1 MQAIQFRVKKGKH
14 MTLEQL
20 NEHIAA
26 FIEYLRV
33 ERNLALNTQK
43 AYTCD
48 LHKFVEFWQTIDK
61 EEQKYLTPRQVIE
74 KYLVSLFYKKID
86 KSSIARKFS
95 CFKSFERYLKKEGI
109 NLELK
114 LARPRLD
121 KKLPIY
127 LSVDEIFHLLDTVKN
142 SDLPSRHP
150 IRDKAILELMYATGV
165 RCSELV
171 NIKLC
176 DIDSTNRTIRI
187 IGKGNRERLVLFG
200 QKALDQIDAYLVH
213 ERPRAHS
220 QNEYLFLNYRGGQI
234 TSRSIQRIFEMFR
247 KFLKLERK
255 ITPHK
260 IRHSFA
266 THMLNQGAD
275 LRIVQ
280 ELLGHKTL
288 SSTEKYTH
296 VSLEDLSRMCNAINP
311 LKKVT
316 E

>member
-1 MQAIQFRVKKGKH
+1 
-14 MTLEQL
+14 MTLETFSEYITSFL
-20 NEHIAA
+20 
-26 FIEYLRV
+26 EYLRV
-33 ERNLALNTQK
+33 ERNLAINTQK
-43 AYTCD
+43 SYQCD
-48 LHKFVEFWQTIDK
+48 LRKFVAFWQTIDK
-61 EEQKYLTPRQVIE
+61 EEQKYLTPRHIIE
-74 KYLVSLFYKKID
+74 RYLVSLFYQKID

-114 LARPRLD
+114 LTRPRLD
-121 KKLPIY
+121 KKLPMY
-127 LSVDEIFHLLDTVKN
+127 LSVDEISHLLDTVKN

-150 IRDKAILELMYATGV
+150 VRDKTILELMYATGV

-176 DIDSTNRTIRI
+176 DIDLTNKTIRI
-187 IGKGNRERLVLFG
+187 LGKGNRERIVLFG
-200 QKALDQIDAYLVH
+200 QKAVDQIQHYLEK
-213 ERPRAHS
+213 ERPNPQCSTEH
-220 QNEYLFLNYRGGQI
+220 LFLNYRGEHI

-296 VSLEDLSRMCNAINP
+296 VSLEDLTRMCNTINTF
-311 LKKVT
+311 KKVT
-316 E
+316 D